1 MGREHIG
8 ARKYIYLCL
17 TSLIFFSFFG
27 CATLEG
33 MKKRMVAR
41 EGLLRSQELLIKG
54 EYKEALRENQ
64 EVLSMVAPNSPG
76 DRALFNM
83 GLIYAH
89 NDNPEKDYKKAIGF
103 FNKIIGD
110 YPQSTLVEEA
120 KIWVATLE
128 IIEQEK
134 QVDIEIEKKKKELER
149 QVVQQEEVPSS
160 VKPVK
165 TVSKQLIASA
175 DADLVTQKEQA
186 LSRKKD
192 VHIAVLGE
200 EGGSLYFL
208 ALNHFK
214 KANGTLFEL
223 ILQANPSII
232 DVRQIDDHQEI
243 IVPVIT
249 AESYIK
255 KIPGGDYR
263 VYIGTFATYAIA
275 AAYSQKVGSAE
286 KLIFIDSREFSS
298 QDTWYRLMMGDFKD
312 KEEALKIVGLLEE
325 KGLIYIPPKL
335 DMMGEEKQ
343 VDIEK
348 AEKNRELKKQE

>member
-1 MGREHIG
+1 
-8 ARKYIYLCL
+8 
-17 TSLIFFSFFG
+17 
-27 CATLEG
+27 
-33 MKKRMVAR
+33 
-41 EGLLRSQELLIKG
+41 
-54 EYKEALRENQ
+54 
-64 EVLSMVAPNSPG
+64 
-76 DRALFNM
+76 
-83 GLIYAH
+83 
-89 NDNPEKDYKKAIGF
+89 
-103 FNKIIGD
+103 D

-165 TVSKQLIASA
+165 TVSQQLIASA

-214 KANGTLFEL
+214 KANATLFEL

-275 AAYSQKVGSAE
+275 AAYSQKVSSAE
-286 KLIFIDSREFSS
+286 KLIFIDSRVFSS